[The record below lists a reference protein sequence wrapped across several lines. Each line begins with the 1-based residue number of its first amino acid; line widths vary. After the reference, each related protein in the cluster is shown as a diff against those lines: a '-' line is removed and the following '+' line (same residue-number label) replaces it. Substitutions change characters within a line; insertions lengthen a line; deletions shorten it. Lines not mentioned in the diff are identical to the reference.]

1 MTAVPPDKLGQS
13 SARTRLRFL
22 LGDRPKLITTLVLVS
37 VLAGLMESAILTV
50 VAQAAAA
57 LVDGVRR
64 VHVSVGPLHV
74 TETLTLLLAAAFVF
88 AVMRLA
94 LMAPVSI
101 LPARI
106 GADVQA
112 RLRLNLFSA
121 FTHASW
127 TVQARDREG
136 HLQELMTNQVAQAT
150 GAALQAAQCLTAGL
164 TLLVLVFSALVLN
177 VLGALF
183 VVAAALLLFGLLRP
197 LNELGARH
205 ARALSHAQ
213 MQFASGVGEATRLA
227 EETYVFGVGA
237 AQRRRIEDAVG
248 SAQNLFFRTQMIGN
262 LIPNLY
268 RGAIYVIVVLGLVA
282 LNAAHAGH
290 AASLGAVVLLLVR
303 AGGYGQ
309 AAQGS
314 YTLVRQALPYVDRVQ
329 DAEQRYEASM
339 PGAGNQPFK
348 EIRMLAFE
356 SIYFAYTPDRPV
368 LSDLSFEV
376 RGGEAIG
383 IIGPSGAG
391 KSTLVQI
398 LLRLRASQ
406 HGQYLVNGVPAAQLE
421 RQDWYARVAYVPQE
435 PRLLH
440 ASVADNIRYF
450 RQIDDAAVR
459 QAARLARINDA
470 IVSWPQ
476 GYDTVIGPRADAVS
490 GGQQQRICIARALA
504 GRPEMLVLDE
514 PTSALDPRSESLL
527 QESLLALKSQLTL
540 FIIAHRMTTL
550 DICDRVMVVVGGQLE
565 AFGTSEQVSV
575 NSAYYRSASALSLR
589 SLSVPLP

>member
-1 MTAVPPDKLGQS
+1 MTSVSPDTQGQP
-13 SARTRLRFL
+13 SAKTRLRFL
-22 LGDRPKLITTLVLVS
+22 LGDRPTLIATLVLVS
-37 VLAGLMESAILTV
+37 VLAGLMESAILTA

-64 VHVSVGPLHV
+64 VHISVGPLHV
-74 TETLTLLLAAAFVF
+74 TETLAVLLAVA
-88 AVMRLA
+88 LA
-94 LMAPVSI
+94 LAIVRLVLMVPVSV

-106 GADVQA
+106 GADVQS

-127 TVQARDREG
+127 TVQSRDREG

-164 TLLVLVFSALVLN
+164 TLLVLVLSALVLN
-177 VLGALF
+177 LLGALF
-183 VVAAALLLFGLLRP
+183 VVAAAFLLFGLLRP

-237 AQRRRIEDAVG
+237 AQRRRIADVIG
-248 SAQNLFFRTQMIGN
+248 SAQLLFFRTQMIGN

-268 RGAIYVIVVLGLVA
+268 RGAIYVIVVLGLA
-282 LNAAHAGH
+282 GLNAAHTAH

-329 DAEQRYEASM
+329 EAERRYEEARLS
-339 PGAGNQPFK
+339 PETSPSTKYAPD
-348 EIRMLAFE
+348 FE
-356 SIYFAYTPDRPV
+356 SVCFAYAPKRPV
-368 LSDLSFEV
+368 LSDVSFEV

-398 LLRLRASQ
+398 LLRLRASD
-406 HGQYLVNGVPAAQLE
+406 HGQYLVNGIL
-421 RQDWYARVAYVPQE
+421 R
-435 PRLLH
+435 
-440 ASVADNIRYF
+440 
-450 RQIDDAAVR
+450 
-459 QAARLARINDA
+459 
-470 IVSWPQ
+470 
-476 GYDTVIGPRADAVS
+476 
-490 GGQQQRICIARALA
+490 
-504 GRPEMLVLDE
+504 
-514 PTSALDPRSESLL
+514 RS
-527 QESLLALKSQLTL
+527 
-540 FIIAHRMTTL
+540 
-550 DICDRVMVVVGGQLE
+550 
-565 AFGTSEQVSV
+565 
-575 NSAYYRSASALSLR
+575 
-589 SLSVPLP
+589 